1 MSNKQTLYS
10 LWLFLLITTVL
21 IYSPGLNGSFEFD
34 DIANIIVNK
43 ALDADELSFQT
54 LKDIALSRSNN
65 NGSGRP
71 ISFLSFA
78 ANINTTGFNP
88 FYFKLTN
95 LLIHLFNAFLV
106 FSFTRLLLHYG
117 QLTKSRLENNQVI
130 YLALGISA
138 LWLVHP
144 IQLTSVL
151 YIVQRMTSLSALFLL
166 LTFIVY
172 IKGRE
177 RSLREPSNP
186 LLHPLLNLL
195 LNQRTII
202 PLTLSAVSV
211 LTVLAVFSKE
221 NGALAP
227 LFLLIIECFS
237 FKFKTRN
244 RLDFMLLLGFFVITI
259 ALLLYFLVPGQLLSH
274 WSVIVPGRHF
284 SLSERLYT
292 EITIIWLY
300 LSLILTP
307 VSEHFSIYHD
317 YWPLSRSLLEPLS
330 TLISL
335 FGLLG
340 CLFLGVLFRHKY
352 PFFLFAV
359 LWFLAGHLMESS
371 FITLELVHEHRNYLP
386 SLGIL
391 FCLVVFL
398 YQLTNK
404 RLFIVIF
411 LLFFSVFSWT
421 TYVRSVQWSSEMR
434 HAIAEVKNH
443 PDSARANYQLGRV
456 MYYVYKKRRLEAS
469 YFSASQFFKNAIGL
483 SQYNLNAYIG
493 HFILDGEA
501 KKSLNK
507 TLYQNFIIRLESAPI
522 RSPSLAYFETLSKCQ
537 MQGRCP
543 FSHAE
548 FRQLF
553 RAMNNN
559 KQMSARLRRELQ
571 RVFFDYMQWYQDGAE
586 VLKPS
591 FQD

>member
-1 MSNKQTLYS
+1 MSNKQTLFG

-43 ALDADELSFQT
+43 SLHADEFSLQT

-65 NGSGRP
+65 SGSGRP

-78 ANINTTGFNP
+78 ANINTTGLNP
-88 FYFKLTN
+88 YYFKLTN
-95 LLIHLFNAFLV
+95 LVIHLLNAFLV
-106 FSFTRLLLHYG
+106 FSFIRLLLNHG
-117 QLTKSRLENNQVI
+117 QLTKNRLENNQII
-130 YLALGISA
+130 YLALGVSA
-138 LWLVHP
+138 LWLIHP

-177 RSLREPSNP
+177 RSLK
-186 LLHPLLNLL
+186 PLLNPS
-195 LNQRTII
+195 LNTSLNKYTGI
-202 PLTLSAVSV
+202 PLTLSAVSA
-211 LTVLAVFSKE
+211 LTVLAVLSKE

-227 LFLLIIECFS
+227 LFLLIIEAFS

-244 RLDFMLLLGFFVITI
+244 RLDFILLLGFFVITI
-259 ALLLYFLVPGQLLSH
+259 ALLLYFIIPGQPLSR
-274 WSVIVPGRHF
+274 WSVMVPGRHF

-292 EITIIWLY
+292 EITILWLY

-335 FGLLG
+335 FALLG
-340 CLFLGVLFRHKY
+340 CLFLGVVFRYKY

-391 FCLVVFL
+391 FCLVLFL
-398 YQLTNK
+398 YQIKNRK
-404 RLFIVIF
+404 IFIVI
-411 LLFFSVFSWT
+411 LLLIFSVFSWT

-443 PDSARANYQLGRV
+443 PESARANYQLGRV

-501 KKSLNK
+501 NKGLNK
-507 TLYQNFIIRLESAPI
+507 TLYHNFITRLESAPI

-543 FSHAE
+543 FSHDE
-548 FRQLF
+548 FMQMF

-559 KQMSARLRRELQ
+559 KQMSARLRSELQ
-571 RVFFDYMQWYQDGAE
+571 RVFFDYMKWYQDKQSVNAE
-586 VLKPS
+586 R
-591 FQD
+591 